1 MRAISI
7 LRAMFHPASVV
18 RPVYASSFARAFLG
32 WSACAALSATLLACG
47 TSSSNS
53 GSGGEGQGGTKATA
67 GETSTGAKSGSG
79 TGGDKTDGGKGMT
92 DGGSKTGDGGAPSE
106 GGTGGTMPMGNG
118 GMVDFGDYPLV
129 DLPEVGSAGVDY
141 LSDLPWKKAVV
152 FPDFGAPGSEGP
164 IGKDRS
170 VDLKSPLVINGKA
183 YKKGLGVQ
191 TYSQITYALDGKYK
205 KFVSDTG
212 LDFTQNSASMI
223 FEVLVDDK
231 LVYDGGESTKTKDQ
245 MVPVEVDVT
254 GAKEIQLYVRD
265 GFDDKSDDFGVW
277 GGARLLK

>member
-1 MRAISI
+1 
-7 LRAMFHPASVV
+7 MFHPASVV
-18 RPVYASSFARAFLG
+18 RPVYASSLVRALLG
-32 WSACAALSATLLACG
+32 WSACAALSTTLFACS
-47 TSSSNS
+47 TSSNNT

-67 GETSTGAKSGSG
+67 GETSTGAKSGSS
-79 TGGDKTDGGKGMT
+79 TGGDKTNGGNAAT
-92 DGGSKTGDGGAPSE
+92 DGGAKPSDGGAPSD
-106 GGTGGTMPMGNG
+106 GGTGGMTMSQG

-129 DLPEVGSAGVDY
+129 ELPEVGTDGIDY

-205 KFVSDTG
+205 KFISDTG
-212 LDFTQNSASMI
+212 LDFTQESATMI

-245 MVPVEVDVT
+245 VVPVEVDVT